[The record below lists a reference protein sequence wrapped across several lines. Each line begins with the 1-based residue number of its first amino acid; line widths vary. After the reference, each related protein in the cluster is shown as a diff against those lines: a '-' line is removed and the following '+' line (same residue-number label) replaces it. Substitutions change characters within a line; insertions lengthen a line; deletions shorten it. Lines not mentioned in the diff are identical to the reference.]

1 MQRLC
6 ADSDEDALT
15 LVVQTSGASAL
26 HDCVQS
32 SNDQSPVRSPQDTA
46 ASQGVGKGRARMKGI
61 ESESRD
67 VLRALPLDSELR
79 FASMVA
85 AAQQAA
91 AVALAE
97 PSPRGDTAGEARFCS
112 VCLLCLRTVPAL
124 LTPFL
129 HAESLCRGK
138 WRLVTVH

>member
-1 MQRLC
+1 M
-6 ADSDEDALT
+6 
-15 LVVQTSGASAL
+15 
-26 HDCVQS
+26 HDCVHS

-46 ASQGVGKGRARMKGI
+46 SSQGATKGRAKVKKF

-97 PSPRGDTAGEARFCS
+97 PSPRGDGETAG
-112 VCLLCLRTVPAL
+112 
-124 LTPFL
+124 
-129 HAESLCRGK
+129 
-138 WRLVTVH
+138 